1 MVIGTI
7 TREADLC
14 AGDKNTLYTKESK
27 EGSAND
33 KIL

>member
-14 AGDKNTLYTKESK
+14 AGDKNILYTKESK
-27 EGSAND
+27 ERFGQ
-33 KIL
+33 